1 MLQVIKLFMNKKI
14 GFHRMNTAEF
24 SLSIILTTQLGGAES
39 HWGDFL
45 SPME

>member
-1 MLQVIKLFMNKKI
+1 MLQVFKLFMNIKI
-14 GFHRMNTAEF
+14 GFHRSNTAE
-24 SLSIILTTQLGGAES
+24 SSHSIILTQMGGAES